1 MIRKHVLSRLILA
14 WFVLLTLVACGGGDP
29 VDPVALPDPT
39 LTGSPATSDD
49 PAPTAEVAELTVVA
63 VGGPG
68 AFNLPQPDAHLDLLD
83 RYQAELLT
91 HFRGEQDG
99 QPVERST
106 DLTLTYA
113 GPDAQVTR
121 LEGSATDEPPL
132 FLLAGQVAGTHFVQ
146 SASDAP
152 CTSLVDTLN
161 SEAPTFGDPWRE
173 LPAVYGAELVGDE
186 TVNDFE
192 TEHFTFDQRAI
203 RWASGTTAQG
213 ELWVAKEGGFLVRYR
228 LIMQAPPGVLSAAG
242 GEQTWEFDLAPL
254 PEDAGLLPEGCAPVL
269 TDFALLPDADATLRL
284 PGYLSY
290 RTGSDLATVVE
301 FYRRELAAAGWEE
314 QDAFN
319 AAAPERTLLFFIRPL
334 MEGEAVT
341 QEFATITLKPVDDGL
356 EVEVQLLHTD

>member
-1 MIRKHVLSRLILA
+1 MIRQRVLSCLILA

-29 VDPVALPDPT
+29 VNPVALPDPT

-49 PAPTAEVAELTVVA
+49 PAPTAEVAEPTVVA

-68 AFNLPQPDAHLDLLD
+68 AFNLPQPGAHLDLLD

-99 QPVERST
+99 QSIERST
-106 DLTLTYA
+106 HLALTYA

-146 SASDAP
+146 SAGDAP
-152 CTSLVDTLN
+152 CTSLVDEQDPET
-161 SEAPTFGDPWRE
+161 PTFGDPWRE
-173 LPAVYGAELVGDE
+173 LPAVYGAEPVGSE

-192 TEHFTFDQRAI
+192 TEHYTFDQRAI
-203 RWASGTTAQG
+203 RWAAGSTAQG

-228 LIMQAPPGVLSAAG
+228 LVMQAPPGVLSATG
-242 GEQTWEFDLAPL
+242 GEQTWEFDLTPL
-254 PEDAGLLPEGCAPVL
+254 PEDAQLLPEGCAPVL
-269 TDFALLPDADATLRL
+269 TDFALLPDAAATLRL

-290 RTGSDLATVVE
+290 RTGSEAAAAIE
-301 FYRRELAAAGWEE
+301 FYRQELAAAGWEE

-319 AAAPERTLLFFIRPL
+319 ATPERTVLFFVRPV
-334 MEGEAVT
+334 MEDEAVT
-341 QEFATITLKPVDDGL
+341 AQEVAAITLQTGDDDL
-356 EVEVQLLHTD
+356 KVEVQLLRID